1 MSFSTVR
8 SVRGWLGT
16 LPQDVDVVDE
26 NANTLTEMK
35 ELCTEGLKTPRDIGF
50 WSNAI
55 RRTWVYMKNSREWI
69 EYDQQAKAMQE
80 EVDKK
85 HNQYVKDQVAAFEGA
100 MAIDREAVKWD
111 FNALFHYCGMNP
123 MLRSILP
130 PLPWNH
136 SEGEARE
143 VIRRLT
149 TVTFKKAFVPCEA
162 KLLKLYFVTC
172 GLTDM

>member
-1 MSFSTVR
+1 
-8 SVRGWLGT
+8 
-16 LPQDVDVVDE
+16 
-26 NANTLTEMK
+26 
-35 ELCTEGLKTPRDIGF
+35 
-50 WSNAI
+50 
-55 RRTWVYMKNSREWI
+55 
-69 EYDQQAKAMQE
+69 
-80 EVDKK
+80 
-85 HNQYVKDQVAAFEGA
+85 

-143 VIRRLT
+143 VIRRLM
-149 TVTFKKAFVPCEA
+149 TVTFKKAFVPYEA

-172 GLTDM
+172 GLTDMKVLYDIVFVNFKQLSGFLGGIGDGLAAGTSGIDAE

>member
-1 MSFSTVR
+1 
-8 SVRGWLGT
+8 
-16 LPQDVDVVDE
+16 
-26 NANTLTEMK
+26 
-35 ELCTEGLKTPRDIGF
+35 
-50 WSNAI
+50 
-55 RRTWVYMKNSREWI
+55 
-69 EYDQQAKAMQE
+69 
-80 EVDKK
+80 
-85 HNQYVKDQVAAFEGA
+85 

-149 TVTFKKAFVPCEA
+149 TVTFKKAFVPCKA
-162 KLLKLYFVTC
+162 KLLKLYFVT
-172 GLTDM
+172 GLSRRRTDRHVRPSVRHVR